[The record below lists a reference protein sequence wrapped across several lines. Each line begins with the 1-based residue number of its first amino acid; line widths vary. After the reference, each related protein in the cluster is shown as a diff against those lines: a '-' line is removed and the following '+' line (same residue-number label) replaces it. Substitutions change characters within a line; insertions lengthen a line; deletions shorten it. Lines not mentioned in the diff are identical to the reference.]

1 MLFEQVAITGSTNAD
16 LILRAAGGAP
26 EGLWLRADR
35 QDAGR
40 GRLGRVWDSEDGNL
54 FASTIVR
61 LGINDPP
68 ASSLGFL
75 ASIAAFE
82 TARLI
87 APDVSIMIKW
97 PNDLLT
103 TDGAKFCG
111 MLLER
116 TGDTIIIGIG
126 MNLFAHPQGL
136 ERPVTDLRSSGGNP
150 PHAQAVVEILAET
163 LQTWLQRWRMGGL
176 APLLKS
182 WQHVA
187 HPLGTALSVNLP
199 NGDTLQGLYNGLNED
214 GSLRL
219 CLADGEIHAI
229 HAADVFLI

>member
-16 LILRAAGGAP
+16 LILRATGGAP

-61 LGINDPP
+61 LGIGDPP

-103 TDGAKFCG
+103 TNGAKFCG

-136 ERPVTDLRSSGGNP
+136 DRPVTDLRSNGGNP

-163 LQTWLQRWRMGGL
+163 LQAWLHRWRMGGL

-182 WQHVA
+182 WQQVA
-187 HPLGTALSVNLP
+187 HPLGTALTVNFP
-199 NGDTLQGLYNGLNED
+199 NGDVLQGLYNGLNED

>member
-1 MLFEQVAITGSTNAD
+1 MLFEQAAITGSTNAD
-16 LILRAAGGAP
+16 LIARANAGAP

-40 GRLGRVWDSEDGNL
+40 GRLGRVWDSEDGNV

-61 LGINDPP
+61 LGAGNPP

-75 ASIAAFE
+75 ASLAAYE

-103 TDGAKFCG
+103 MDGAKFCG

-116 TGDTIIIGIG
+116 AGDAVIIGIG
-126 MNLFAHPQGL
+126 INLFAHPSGL
-136 ERPVTDLRSSGGNP
+136 DRPVTDLRSSGGNP

-163 LQTWLQRWRMGGL
+163 LQSWLQLWRLGGL

-182 WQHVA
+182 WQQFA
-187 HPLGTALSVNLP
+187 HPVGTALTVNLP
-199 NGDTLQGLYNGLNED
+199 NGEQLQGLYNGLNEV

-229 HAADVFLI
+229 HAADVFLV

>member
-1 MLFEQVAITGSTNAD
+1 MIA
-16 LILRAAGGAP
+16 RAAAGAP

-40 GRLGRVWDSEDGNL
+40 GRLGRVWDSEDGNV
-54 FASTIVR
+54 FASTIIR
-61 LGINDPP
+61 LGAGDPP

-75 ASIAAFE
+75 ASLAAHE

-87 APDVSIMIKW
+87 APDVQIMIKW

-103 TDGAKFCG
+103 IKGAKFCG

-116 TGDTIIIGIG
+116 VDDAVIVGIG
-126 MNLFAHPQGL
+126 MNLFAHPAGL
-136 ERPVTDLRSSGGNP
+136 DRPVTDLRSSGGNP
-150 PHAQAVVEILAET
+150 PHAQAVMEILAET
-163 LQTWLQRWRMGGL
+163 LQSWLQRWRLGGL

-182 WQHVA
+182 WQQLA
-187 HPLGTALSVNLP
+187 HPVGTALTVNLP
-199 NGDTLQGLYNGLNED
+199 NGDVLQGLYYGLYDD
-214 GSLRL
+214 GAMRLR
-219 CLADGEIHAI
+219 LADGEIHAI

>member
-1 MLFEQVAITGSTNAD
+1 M
-16 LILRAAGGAP
+16 
-26 EGLWLRADR
+26 RADR

-40 GRLGRVWDSEDGNL
+40 GRLGRVWDSDDGNL

-61 LGINDPP
+61 LRAGDPP

-75 ASIAAFE
+75 ASIATYE

-87 APDVSIMIKW
+87 APDVPIMIKW

-103 TDGAKFCG
+103 ANGAKFCG
-111 MLLER
+111 MLLECS
-116 TGDTIIIGIG
+116 GDAVIIGIG

-136 ERPVTDLRSSGGNP
+136 DRPVSDLRTSGGNP
-150 PHAQAVVEILAET
+150 PHAQAVVQILAET
-163 LQTWLQRWRMGGL
+163 LQSWLQRWRLGGL
-176 APLLKS
+176 SPILKS
-182 WQHVA
+182 WQQFA
-187 HPLGTALSVNLP
+187 HPVGTALTVNLP
-199 NGDTLQGLYNGLNED
+199 NCEQLQGLYDGLNED

-219 CLADGEIHAI
+219 RLADGEIHAI

>member
-1 MLFEQVAITGSTNAD
+1 MIA
-16 LILRAAGGAP
+16 RAAAGAP

-40 GRLGRVWDSEDGNL
+40 GRLGRVWDSEDGNV
-54 FASTIVR
+54 FASTIIR
-61 LGINDPP
+61 LGAGDPP

-75 ASIAAFE
+75 ASLAAHE

-87 APDVSIMIKW
+87 APDVQIMIKW

-103 TDGAKFCG
+103 IKGAKFCG

-116 TGDTIIIGIG
+116 VDDAVIVGIG
-126 MNLFAHPQGL
+126 MNLFAHPAGL
-136 ERPVTDLRSSGGNP
+136 DRPVTDLRSSGGNP
-150 PHAQAVVEILAET
+150 PHAQAVMEILAET
-163 LQTWLQRWRMGGL
+163 LQSWLQRWRLGGL

-182 WQHVA
+182 WQQLA
-187 HPLGTALSVNLP
+187 HPVGTALTVNLP
-199 NGDTLQGLYNGLNED
+199 NGEMLQGLYAGLNDD

-219 CLADGEIHAI
+219 RLADGEIHAI

>member
-1 MLFEQVAITGSTNAD
+1 MIFEQVAITGSTNAD
-16 LILRAAGGAP
+16 LIARANAGAP

-40 GRLGRVWDSEDGNL
+40 GRLGRVWDSTDGNL
-54 FASTIVR
+54 FASTIVG
-61 LGINDPP
+61 LAVGDPP

-75 ASIAAFE
+75 ASIAAHE

-87 APDVSIMIKW
+87 APDVRIMIKW

-103 TDGAKFCG
+103 ADGAKFCG

-116 TGDTIIIGIG
+116 AGDAVIIGIG
-126 MNLFAHPQGL
+126 MNLFAHPAGL
-136 ERPVTDLRSSGGNP
+136 DRPVTDLRSSGGNP
-150 PHAQAVVEILAET
+150 PHAQAVVEILADT
-163 LQTWLQRWRMGGL
+163 LQSWLQRWRLGGL
-176 APLLKS
+176 SPLLKT
-182 WQHVA
+182 WQQFA
-187 HPLGTALSVNLP
+187 HPVGTALTANLP
-199 NGDTLQGLYNGLNED
+199 NGDMFQGLYNGLNED

>member
-1 MLFEQVAITGSTNAD
+1 M
-16 LILRAAGGAP
+16 
-26 EGLWLRADR
+26 RADA

-61 LGINDPP
+61 LSAADPP

-75 ASIAAFE
+75 ASIAAYE

-87 APDVSIMIKW
+87 APDVPIMIKW

-103 TDGAKFCG
+103 VSGAKFCG

-116 TGDTIIIGIG
+116 VGDAVIIGIG
-126 MNLFAHPQGL
+126 MNLFAHPAGL
-136 ERPVTDLRSSGGNP
+136 DRPVTDLRSSGGNP

-163 LQTWLQRWRMGGL
+163 LQSWLRRWRLGGL
-176 APLLKS
+176 SPLLKS
-182 WQHVA
+182 WQQFA
-187 HPLGTALSVNLP
+187 HPIGTALTVNLP
-199 NGDTLQGLYNGLNED
+199 NGDVLQGLYNGLSED

-229 HAADVFLI
+229 HAADVFLV